1 METKEAVG
9 GFVLIQ
15 ASALEEAIAIARA
28 CPIFELQNGH
38 VEIRAIEEPRRAG
51 TA

>member
-1 METKEAVG
+1 VG

-15 ASALEEAIAIARA
+15 ANALEEAIAIARE
-28 CPIFELQNGH
+28 CPVFELQNGH
-38 VEIRAIEEPRRAG
+38 IEIRVIEEVRRPG